1 MWYNIGMGW
10 KEDRYFYSI
19 RVLRTIAE
27 YYAQLYI
34 NGIELRN
41 DNITNSIVLA
51 EFKADFDVSLDAMG
65 RGRWRG
71 IKSSEFKDYH
81 HFSRKQQIVI
91 SDILGLS
98 DRELMSYGFYDI
110 IKLRMTAYSKMKAYL
125 NGVE

>member
-71 IKSSEFKDYH
+71 IKSSEFKDYR